1 MSAHVRSN
9 PAFDRL
15 LEDAIPALLAGA
27 HRRDEPPVDGGR
39 WPVSVVCVP
48 DETTRDVLAG
58 VMDEA
63 VTCAGPGHFE
73 TGRPDSSHFTVRA
86 LEPYRAAASAHEPV
100 ADGWISAL
108 EDVGRE
114 SAPVRLRLTGVTL
127 SVGVV
132 MVQAEPVDDGP
143 WELMRRLRAALGSLA
158 WFEDQ
163 GQQRDIWYS
172 SVLHFAGPVRDAR
185 GLVDWAVERRS
196 SLGHD
201 VVLDAMTLTRFR
213 YRATAA
219 GRHMAME
226 PWHSVE
232 LGARSRRDLR
242 GGLSEP

>member
-73 TGRPDSSHFTVRA
+73 TGRQDASHFTVRA

-100 ADGWISAL
+100 TDGWISSL

-114 SAPVRLRLTGVTL
+114 SPPVRLRLTGVTL
-127 SVGVV
+127 SVGGV

-163 GQQRDIWYS
+163 VLAG
-172 SVLHFAGPVRDAR
+172 SVTASALAA
-185 GLVDWAVERRS
+185 
-196 SLGHD
+196 
-201 VVLDAMTLTRFR
+201 VVL
-213 YRATAA
+213 
-219 GRHMAME
+219 
-226 PWHSVE
+226 
-232 LGARSRRDLR
+232 RSRNRAYRRIEAEETADVDADGIPDVYER
-242 GGLSEP
+242 